1 MEDFLKSHKERIPYQ
16 RKPLCV
22 WNWLIHYGS
31 VTGGTG
37 WYLVELGQH
46 GAVLAGTCWYWCT
59 NHLGKRSD
67 TPLKQEIAHFD
78 MEKKCFKPS
87 GQVFKPPLLYGQC
100 PYGKSTFQIRSY
112 VMDRVQSVHKS
123 TKWSE

>member
-1 MEDFLKSHKERIPYQ
+1 M
-16 RKPLCV
+16 
-22 WNWLIHYGS
+22 
-31 VTGGTG
+31 
-37 WYLVELGQH
+37 GQY

-78 MEKKCFKPS
+78 MEKSASSHPGKCLNPPS
-87 GQVFKPPLLYGQC
+87 STDNVHME
-100 PYGKSTFQIRSY
+100 KSTFQIRSY